1 METGKRPL
9 SDRLVLLD
17 GSMPCRKLK
26 LDIVFIERK
35 KFREL
40 SFKMATNK
48 QAVIISAAR
57 TPTGKFQGLLKGFSA
72 PELGSIAIK
81 EAVSR
86 AGISSDKVDEV
97 IMGCVVQAGIGQAPA
112 RQAALKAGLA
122 PEVSA
127 LTINMV
133 CGSGLRAVALA
144 SQAVQLGDAEYVVA
158 GGMESMSNIPYALQ
172 TAREG
177 FRMGNQTA
185 TDLMIHDGLWCPF
198 ENWHMGNT
206 GEVVAEK
213 YQISRDEQDNFAFN
227 SHRKAYEAQQAGRFA
242 DEMVPVE
249 IPQKKGDPIIL
260 DYDEPVRPETTVESL
275 GKLRPAF
282 KKDGGTVT
290 AGNAPG
296 VNDGASA
303 LVVTS
308 AENAASLGIEPLG
321 RVVAWASSGI
331 EPRLIMMA
339 PVKGVQNVLAK
350 AGWDMK
356 DVDLFE
362 LNEAF
367 SVQALGVMKELGLDI
382 EKVNVNGGAVALGHA
397 IGNSGGR
404 VLTTLLHEMKRRRA
418 KRGVAALCLGGGN
431 SVALA
436 VERD

>member
-1 METGKRPL
+1 M
-9 SDRLVLLD
+9 
-17 GSMPCRKLK
+17 
-26 LDIVFIERK
+26 
-35 KFREL
+35 
-40 SFKMATNK
+40 TNTR
-48 QAVIISAAR
+48 QPVIISAAR
-57 TPTGKFQGLLKGFSA
+57 TPTGKFQGALKGFSA
-72 PELGSIAIK
+72 PELAAIAIK
-81 EAVSR
+81 EAVKR
-86 AGISSDKVDEV
+86 AGVGESDVDEV

-112 RQAALKAGLA
+112 RQAALKAGLP

-127 LTINMV
+127 LTVNMV

-144 SQAVQLGDAEYVVA
+144 SQAVQLGDSEVVVA
-158 GGMESMSNIPYALQ
+158 GGMESMSNVPYSLQ

-213 YQISRDEQDNFAFN
+213 YEITREEQDDFAFN
-227 SHRKAYEAQQAGRFA
+227 SHRKAAEAQAAGRFK
-242 DEMVPVE
+242 DEIVAVE
-249 IPQKKGDPIIL
+249 IPQKKGDPVVL

-275 GKLRPAF
+275 SKLKPAF

-303 LVVTS
+303 LVVTT
-308 AENAASLGIEPLG
+308 AERAKELGIEPLG
-321 RVVAWASSGI
+321 RVVATATSGI
-331 EPRLIMMA
+331 EPKMIMMA
-339 PVKGVQNVLAK
+339 PVQGVLNVLKK
-350 AGWDMK
+350 AGWTMDE
-356 DVDLFE
+356 VDLFE

-367 SVQALGVMKELGLDI
+367 SVQALGVMMELGLDKS
-382 EKVNVNGGAVALGHA
+382 KVNVNGGAVALGHA

-404 VLTTLLHEMKRRRA
+404 VLTTLLYEMKRRGV
-418 KRGVAALCLGGGN
+418 KKGVAALCLGGGN
-431 SVALA
+431 SVAMA

>member
-1 METGKRPL
+1 MSNT
-9 SDRLVLLD
+9 
-17 GSMPCRKLK
+17 
-26 LDIVFIERK
+26 K
-35 KFREL
+35 K
-40 SFKMATNK
+40 
-48 QAVIISAAR
+48 AVIISAAR
-57 TPTGKFQGLLKGFSA
+57 TPTGKFQGALKGFSA
-72 PELGSIAIK
+72 PNLGAIAIK
-81 EAVSR
+81 EAVKR
-86 AGISSDKVDEV
+86 AGISGDKVNEV

-112 RQAALKAGLA
+112 RQAAIGAGLP

-158 GGMESMSNIPYALQ
+158 GGMESMSNIPYALPG
-172 TAREG
+172 ARDG
-177 FRMGNQTA
+177 YKMGNQSVV
-185 TDLMIHDGLWCPF
+185 DLMIHDGLWCPF

-213 YQISRDEQDNFAFN
+213 YQITREEQDNFAFD
-227 SHRKAYEAQQAGRFA
+227 SHRKAHDAQQAGRFK
-242 DEMVPVE
+242 DEIVSVE
-249 IPQKKGDPIIL
+249 IPQKKGDPIVL
-260 DYDEPVRPETTVESL
+260 DYDEPVRPETTVEGL
-275 GKLRPAF
+275 AKLRPAF

-308 AENAASLGIEPLG
+308 SENAVSLGIEPLG
-321 RVVAWASSGI
+321 RVVASATSGI
-331 EPRLIMMA
+331 EPKLIMMA

-356 DVDLFE
+356 DVELFE

-367 SVQALGVMKELGLDI
+367 SVQALGVMKELGLDM

-404 VLTTLLHEMKRRRA
+404 VLTTLLFEMKRRDA

-431 SVALA
+431 SVAMA

>member
-1 METGKRPL
+1 MSNR
-9 SDRLVLLD
+9 D
-17 GSMPCRKLK
+17 
-26 LDIVFIERK
+26 
-35 KFREL
+35 
-40 SFKMATNK
+40 
-48 QAVIISAAR
+48 AVIVSAAR
-57 TPTGKFQGLLKGFSA
+57 TPTGKFQGLLKDFKA
-72 PELGSIAIK
+72 PDLAAIAIK
-81 EAVSR
+81 EAVCR
-86 AGISSDKVDEV
+86 ANVDAAAVNEV

-112 RQAALKAGLA
+112 RQAALKAGLP

-127 LTINMV
+127 LTVNMV

-144 SQAVQLGDAEYVVA
+144 SQAIKLGDSDVVVA
-158 GGMESMSNIPYALQ
+158 GGMESMSNIPYAMPG
-172 TAREG
+172 ARDG
-177 FRMGNQTA
+177 YRMGNQTVV
-185 TDLMIHDGLWCPF
+185 DLMIQDGLWCPF

-213 YQISRDEQDNFAFN
+213 YQISREEQDNFAFN
-227 SHRKAYEAQQAGRFA
+227 SHRKAAEAQAAGRFK
-242 DEMVPVE
+242 DEIVPVE
-249 IPQKKGDPIIL
+249 IPQKKGDPIVL
-260 DYDEPVRPETTVESL
+260 NYDEPVRAETTVEAL
-275 GKLRPAF
+275 AKLKPAF

-303 LVVTS
+303 MVVTS
-308 AENAASLGIEPLG
+308 TENAERLGVEPLG
-321 RVVAWASSGI
+321 RVVASAVSGI

-367 SVQALGVMKELGLDI
+367 SVQALGVMKELGLDM

-404 VLTTLLHEMKRRRA
+404 ILTTLLYEMKRRDA

-431 SVALA
+431 SVAMA
-436 VERD
+436 VERV

>member
-1 METGKRPL
+1 
-9 SDRLVLLD
+9 
-17 GSMPCRKLK
+17 
-26 LDIVFIERK
+26 
-35 KFREL
+35 
-40 SFKMATNK
+40 MANTI

-72 PELGSIAIK
+72 PELGAIAIR
-81 EAVSR
+81 EAVKR
-86 AGISSDKVDEV
+86 GGLTGDLIDEV
-97 IMGCVVQAGIGQAPA
+97 IMGCVVSAGIGQAPA
-112 RQAALKAGLA
+112 RQAALKAGLP

-144 SQAVQLGDAEYVVA
+144 SQAVKLGDAEYVVA
-158 GGMESMSNIPYALQ
+158 GGMESMSNIPYALPG
-172 TAREG
+172 ARDG
-177 FRMGNQTA
+177 YKMGNQTA
-185 TDLMIHDGLWCPF
+185 LDLMIHDGLWCPF

-206 GEVVAEK
+206 GEAVSEK
-213 YQISRDEQDNFAFN
+213 YQITREQQDDYASN
-227 SHRKAYEAQQAGRFA
+227 SHRKAHEAQASGRFK
-242 DEMVPVE
+242 DELIPIE
-249 IPQKKGDPIIL
+249 IPQKKGDPILL
-260 DYDEPVRPETTVESL
+260 DYDEPVRPDTTVESL
-275 GKLRPAF
+275 SKLRPAF

-303 LVVTS
+303 LVVS
-308 AENAASLGIEPLG
+308 SRENAEKLGIEPLG

-331 EPRLIMMA
+331 EPKWIMMA

-350 AGWDMK
+350 AGWEMK
-356 DVDLFE
+356 DVDLYE

-367 SVQALGVMKELGLDI
+367 SVQALGVMKELGLDMGR
-382 EKVNVNGGAVALGHA
+382 VNVNGGAVALGHA

-404 VLTTLLHEMKRRRA
+404 VLTTLLYEMKRRGV

>member
-1 METGKRPL
+1 MSK
-9 SDRLVLLD
+9 
-17 GSMPCRKLK
+17 
-26 LDIVFIERK
+26 
-35 KFREL
+35 
-40 SFKMATNK
+40 
-48 QAVIISAAR
+48 AVIISAAR
-57 TPTGKFQGLLKGFSA
+57 TPTGRFQGLLKGFSA
-72 PELGSIAIK
+72 PELGAIAIR
-81 EAVSR
+81 EAVKR
-86 AGISSDKVDEV
+86 AGVSGDKIDEV

-112 RQAALKAGLA
+112 RQAALKADLP

-144 SQAVQLGDAEYVVA
+144 SQAVELGDAEYVVA
-158 GGMESMSNIPYALQ
+158 GGMESMSNIPFALPG
-172 TAREG
+172 ARDG
-177 FRMGNQTA
+177 YKMGNQSVV
-185 TDLMIHDGLWCPF
+185 DLMIHDGLWCPF

-206 GEVVAEK
+206 GEIVAEK
-213 YQISRDEQDNFAFN
+213 YQISREAQDDFAYH
-227 SHRKAYEAQQAGRFA
+227 SHRKAHEAQQAGRFA
-242 DEMVPVE
+242 DELIPIE
-249 IPQKKGDPIIL
+249 IPQKKGDPVIL

-308 AENAASLGIEPLG
+308 AANASNLGIEPLG

-331 EPRLIMMA
+331 EPKLIMMA

-350 AGWDMK
+350 AGWDMN
-356 DVDLFE
+356 DIDLFE

-367 SVQALGVMKELGLDI
+367 SVQALGVMQELGLDM

-404 VLTTLLHEMKRRRA
+404 VLTTLLYEMKRRGV

-436 VERD
+436 VERA

>member
-1 METGKRPL
+1 M
-9 SDRLVLLD
+9 SD
-17 GSMPCRKLK
+17 
-26 LDIVFIERK
+26 
-35 KFREL
+35 
-40 SFKMATNK
+40 TK

-57 TPTGKFQGLLKGFSA
+57 TPTGKFQGALKGLTA
-72 PELGSIAIK
+72 PELGAIAIK
-81 EAVSR
+81 EAVKR
-86 AGISSDKVDEV
+86 AGVDPAKVDEV

-112 RQAALKAGLA
+112 RQAAMKAGLP

-127 LTINMV
+127 LTVNMV

-144 SQAVQLGDAEYVVA
+144 GQSVQLGDAEFVVA

-213 YQISRDEQDNFAFN
+213 HQITRETQDDFAYN
-227 SHRKAYEAQQAGRFA
+227 SHRKAAEAQAEGRFK
-242 DEMVPVE
+242 EEIIPIE
-249 IPQKKGDPIIL
+249 IPQKKGDPMVL
-260 DYDEPVRPETTVESL
+260 DYDEPVRPDTTVESL
-275 GKLRPAF
+275 GKLKPAF

-308 AENAASLGIEPLG
+308 SDKASELGVEPLG
-321 RVVAWASSGI
+321 RIVSYAVSGI
-331 EPRLIMMA
+331 EPKYIMLA
-339 PVKGVQNVLAK
+339 PVEGVRRAVAK
-350 AGWDMK
+350 AGWK
-356 DVDLFE
+356 LEDVELFE

-367 SVQALGVMKELGLDI
+367 SVQALGVMKELGINPDF
-382 EKVNVNGGAVALGHA
+382 VNVNGGAVAMGHA

-404 VLTTLLHEMKRRRA
+404 VLTTLLYEMKRRGA
-418 KRGVAALCLGGGN
+418 KRGVAGLCLGGGN
-431 SVALA
+431 SVAMA
-436 VERD
+436 VARS

>member
-1 METGKRPL
+1 
-9 SDRLVLLD
+9 
-17 GSMPCRKLK
+17 
-26 LDIVFIERK
+26 
-35 KFREL
+35 
-40 SFKMATNK
+40 MADNK

-57 TPTGKFQGLLKGFSA
+57 TPTGKFQGALKGFTA
-72 PELGSIAIK
+72 PDLAAIAIK
-81 EAVSR
+81 EAVLR
-86 AGISSDKVDEV
+86 ARVSPDKIDEV

-112 RQAALKAGLA
+112 RQAALKAGLP

-158 GGMESMSNIPYALQ
+158 GGMESMSNIPYAMPG
-172 TAREG
+172 ARDG
-177 FRMGNQTA
+177 YRMGNQTV

-213 YQISRDEQDNFAFN
+213 YQITREQQDQFAYD
-227 SHRKAYEAQQAGRFA
+227 SHRKAAEAHSSGRFK
-242 DEMVPVE
+242 DEIVPVE

-260 DYDEPVRPETTVESL
+260 DHDEPVRADTTVDSL

-308 AENAASLGIEPLG
+308 AENASSAGVEPLG
-321 RVVAWASSGI
+321 RIVAWASSGI
-331 EPRLIMMA
+331 EPKYIMMA
-339 PVKGVQNVLAK
+339 PVRGVQNVLEK
-350 AGWDMK
+350 AGWTMDS
-356 DVDLFE
+356 VDLFE

-367 SVQALGVMKELGLDI
+367 SVQALGVMKELGLMI

-404 VLTTLLHEMKRRRA
+404 VLTTLLYEMKRRDV

-431 SVALA
+431 SVAMA

>member
-1 METGKRPL
+1 MT
-9 SDRLVLLD
+9 
-17 GSMPCRKLK
+17 
-26 LDIVFIERK
+26 
-35 KFREL
+35 
-40 SFKMATNK
+40 TNK

-57 TPTGKFQGLLKGFSA
+57 TPTGKFQGALKGFTA
-72 PELGSIAIK
+72 TALGAIAIK
-81 EAVSR
+81 EAVKR
-86 AGISSDKVDEV
+86 AGISADQVDEV
-97 IMGCVVQAGIGQAPA
+97 IMGCVVQAGVGQAPA
-112 RQAALKAGLA
+112 RQAALKAGLP

-144 SQAVQLGDAEYVVA
+144 SQAVQLGDSEYVVA
-158 GGMESMSNIPYALQ
+158 GGMESMSNIPFALPG
-172 TAREG
+172 ARDG
-177 FRMGNQTA
+177 YKMGNQSVV
-185 TDLMIHDGLWCPF
+185 DLMIHDGLWCPF

-213 YQISRDEQDNFAFN
+213 HQITREQQDDFAYN
-227 SHRKAYEAQQAGRFA
+227 SHRKAYEAQQEGRFK
-242 DEMVPVE
+242 DEMIPVE

-275 GKLRPAF
+275 AKLRPAF

-308 AENAASLGIEPLG
+308 AENAAKLGIEPLG
-321 RVVAWASSGI
+321 RVVAWATSGV
-331 EPRLIMMA
+331 EPKLIMLA

-367 SVQALGVMKELGLDI
+367 SVQALGVMKELGLDM
-382 EKVNVNGGAVALGHA
+382 EKVNVNGGAVAMGHA

-404 VLTTLLHEMKRRRA
+404 ILTTLLYEMKRRGA